1 MTKRIS
7 TKRRKM
13 IYETLHIKLKTEQH
27 EHPPPPPPKV
37 KQTGV
42 DLGFEE
48 G

>member
-1 MTKRIS
+1 
-7 TKRRKM
+7 M

-27 EHPPPPPPKV
+27 EHPPPPKV